1 MEGADECESCHAP
14 LAELSER
21 SPQSSVEAGLMVD
34 RVDAL
39 PVRTHASVSPETTVG
54 EVLNLMVETRV
65 GCVTIVDKQ
74 GRLAGLFSE
83 RDALVRLGAT
93 ATACRDEAIMKYMTP
108 NPMTIARDAKIALAL
123 QQMDVGGYRHLPA
136 LDEEGRPVML
146 ISIRDILDYLTARID
161 IAG

>member
-1 MEGADECESCHAP
+1 MA
-14 LAELSER
+14 
-21 SPQSSVEAGLMVD
+21 D

-39 PVRTHASVSPETTVG
+39 PVRAHASVSPETTVG
-54 EVLNLMVETRV
+54 EVLRQMVETRV

-83 RDALVRLGAT
+83 RDALSRLGA
-93 ATACRDEAIMKYMTP
+93 ATTDHRDEAIMKYMTP
-108 NPMTIARDAKIALAL
+108 NPMTIAQHAKIALAL

-136 LDEEGRPVML
+136 LDAEGRPVML
-146 ISIRDILDYLTARID
+146 ISIRDILEYLTERIT